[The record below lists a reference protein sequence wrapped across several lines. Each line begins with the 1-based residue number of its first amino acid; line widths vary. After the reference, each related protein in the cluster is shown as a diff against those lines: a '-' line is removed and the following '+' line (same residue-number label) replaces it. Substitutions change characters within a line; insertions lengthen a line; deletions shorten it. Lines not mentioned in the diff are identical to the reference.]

1 MDNNQTI
8 QKDKDLL
15 IKTFR
20 ELETRHE
27 LADFLEDLL
36 TEDEFVDFAQRIK
49 IAKSIL
55 EGKTYE
61 EIAQKVD
68 ASTATISK
76 VGQAIKYGKGA
87 FQKLFS
93 ANPKQPK

>member
-1 MDNNQTI
+1 MDL

-27 LADFLEDLL
+27 LADFLEDLF

-49 IAKSIL
+49 IAELIL
-55 EGKTYE
+55 EDKTYE
-61 EIAQKVD
+61 EIAEKVG

-76 VGQAIKYGKGA
+76 VGQAIKYGKGS

-93 ANPKQPK
+93 GKS

>member
-1 MDNNQTI
+1 MDNNQNI
-8 QKDKDLL
+8 QKDKNLL

-61 EIAQKVD
+61 EIAEKVD

>member
-1 MDNNQTI
+1 MDL

-27 LADFLEDLL
+27 LADFLEDLF

-49 IAKSIL
+49 IAELIL
-55 EGKTYE
+55 EDKTYE
-61 EIAQKVD
+61 EIAEKVG

-76 VGQAIKYGKGA
+76 VGQAIKYGRGA
-87 FQKLFS
+87 FQKLFGGEKHGS
-93 ANPKQPK
+93 